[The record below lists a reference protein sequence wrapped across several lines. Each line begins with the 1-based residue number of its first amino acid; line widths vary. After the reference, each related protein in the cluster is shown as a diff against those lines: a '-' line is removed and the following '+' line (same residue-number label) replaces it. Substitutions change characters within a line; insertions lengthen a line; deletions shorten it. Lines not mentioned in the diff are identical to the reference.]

1 MSSPFANNKMSINS
15 CYAINFGNSMLKN
28 FKARFKN
35 TCVDMHLSLIF
46 SAHFSVTSQET
57 PTDNIA
63 NAINNTT
70 TDNRNYFL
78 FILTLSP
85 GIINDED
92 ATQQTLSLAPDNHR
106 NIHEAFVIGQQRF
119 RLCSMCMYH
128 FYYVRRHT
136 NTRPRNTIW
145 KIIRSTNMKIRWI
158 LFFYMVSAVSL
169 GMHLT
174 KIVAVSSHNE
184 QYTQFLKIWY
194 EIAVKIYSMDAY
206 FDGVFKMN
214 IAKFFS
220 SLL

>member
-1 MSSPFANNKMSINS
+1 MRW
-15 CYAINFGNSMLKN
+15 YAFVS
-28 FKARFKN
+28 
-35 TCVDMHLSLIF
+35 
-46 SAHFSVTSQET
+46 HFFRSFHCHIQET

-136 NTRPRNTIW
+136 NTRPKIPFGKLFDPQTW
-145 KIIRSTNMKIRWI
+145 KFVEFY
-158 LFFYMVSAVSL
+158 FFYTVSAVSL

-184 QYTQFLKIWY
+184 QYTQFSKDMIWDSG
-194 EIAVKIYSMDAY
+194 E
-206 FDGVFKMN
+206 N
-214 IAKFFS
+214 IFNGRLFRWR
-220 SLL
+220 L